1 LAGSV
6 TLRIERLSRAHR
18 PLLDG
23 FVNDEPDLVA
33 YLRRWALVHQ
43 ERDHLGRTWLALD
56 EAAEVRI
63 AGFFTLAAASLD
75 RGAVNMGDLARLPR
89 FPIPAV
95 LLARLAVDS
104 RVQGQGLGTWL
115 FDEALQRTLVLAAEG
130 PIGFRVLVTDA
141 KNERAAAFYERRGLV
156 VLTDPWPRRLVLD
169 LKPLVPRRSGCGDQ
183 G

>member
-1 LAGSV
+1 M
-6 TLRIERLSRAHR
+6 TLRVERLSRAHR

-43 ERDHLGRTWLALD
+43 ERDHLGRTRLAVD
-56 EAAEVRI
+56 ETSQPRI

-75 RGAVNMGDLARLPR
+75 REAVTGGDLARLPR
-89 FPIPAV
+89 YPIPAI
-95 LLARLAVDS
+95 LLARLAVDT

-115 FDEALQRTLVLAAEG
+115 FDEALQRTLGLAADG

-141 KNERAAAFYERRGLV
+141 KNERAAVFYQRRGMVALAEAG
-156 VLTDPWPRRLVLD
+156 WPRRMMLD
-169 LKPLVPRRSGCGDQ
+169 VKPLLSGRA
-183 G
+183 